1 MSSRPTRLVVLAL
14 TAAVLPACATLKTPT
29 LAVEGLRVGKVGIT
43 GVTMNVGFKVRN
55 PNPEPLLIER
65 FEYELFLNGNTLGRG
80 YQADAINVDGFRE
93 ERVTSRFDLN
103 FLRVPGAVKDL
114 IDQNRVRA
122 RAKGT
127 FFVRESDGGLRKLKF
142 DEDTEVDIQKDR

>member
-1 MSSRPTRLVVLAL
+1 MFRPKPLFLAV
-14 TAAVLPACATLKTPT
+14 AAIGLSACATLKPPT
-29 LAVEGLRVGKVGIT
+29 LAVEALKIGKVGIT

-65 FEYELFLNGNTLGRG
+65 FEYELFLNGNRLGRG
-80 YQADAINVDGFRE
+80 YQPDTVNVDGFRE

-103 FLRVPGAVKDL
+103 FLQVPGAVKDL
-114 IDQNRVRA
+114 IDQDRVRA

-127 FFVRESDGGLRKLKF
+127 FFVRESSGGLKKLKF
-142 DEDTEVDIQKDR
+142 DEDAEVDISKDR

>member
-1 MSSRPTRLVVLAL
+1 MSSPTRLLLVSAALA
-14 TAAVLPACATLKTPT
+14 LPACASLKSPT
-29 LAVEGLRVGKVGIT
+29 LAVEALKIGKVGIT

-65 FEYELFLNGNTLGRG
+65 FEYELFLNGNRLGRG
-80 YQADAINVDGFRE
+80 YQPDALNVDGFRE

-103 FLRVPGAVKDL
+103 FLSVPGAVKDV
-114 IDQNRVRA
+114 INRDRVKA

-127 FFVRESDGGLRKLKF
+127 FFVRQPSGDLKKLNF
-142 DEDTEVDIQKDR
+142 DEDAEVDIKKDR

>member
-1 MSSRPTRLVVLAL
+1 MSCSQRVTLAL
-14 TAAVLPACATLKTPT
+14 AVVALPACATLKPPT
-29 LAVEGLRVGKVGIT
+29 LAVEGLKVGKLGVT

-65 FEYELFLNGNTLGRG
+65 FEYELFLNGNRLGRG
-80 YQADAINVDGFRE
+80 YQPDAMSVEGFRE
-93 ERVTSRFDLN
+93 ERVASRFDLN

-114 IDQNRVRA
+114 LDDDRVKA

-127 FFVRESDGGLRKLKF
+127 FFVRRPSGELRKLKF
-142 DEDTEVDIQKDR
+142 DEDAEVDIRKDR